1 MTTKGEQLIDK
12 YIRFRDN
19 PQEWE
24 DEMDENGLTEE
35 EKLVIHNQLDKTFGI
50 NDTQEKLMEIVM
62 DKNISNFSLKMA
74 NKMRKSVAKKNKK
87 LQEQQFDIF
96 YKSGEE
102 AGTRKEMLDY
112 VWNFL
117 IIPQFG

>member
-96 YKSGEE
+96 YKSGKE

-117 IIPQFG
+117 IVPQFG

>member
-19 PQEWE
+19 PQDWE
-24 DEMDENGLTEE
+24 DEMNENGLTEE

-102 AGTRKEMLDY
+102 TGTRKEMLDY

-117 IIPQFG
+117 IVPQFG